1 MTRPGLAHNPI
12 TLLLAA
18 LICAAGAWLYAQR
31 VLVKYQIADAE
42 AHGRPRGNLSDL
54 YPRWFG
60 ARELLLNGRD
70 PYGADVTRDIQQGY
84 YGRPL
89 DSAIPTDLKDQQ
101 KFVYP
106 LYVVFLLAPTIHQS
120 FDWVR
125 REMFWVLLVCTIAAV
140 LLWLQVLRWALPCR
154 AQCAIVVLT
163 LGSLPVVQGLKLQQL
178 TLFVAA
184 LLALSIWLFAA
195 DHQITAGVMLAV
207 ATIKPQLVAI
217 LLLWLFV
224 WTLADFRRRFRWLL
238 SFLVTMAALA
248 AASEHFLPHWL
259 PRFFGAVRDYRTY
272 TDAVSVFTK
281 LVPAPWNIMVLLLT
295 AAATF
300 SLAWQTRAHAASDRA
315 FAGTAALV
323 LAATVILIPSYA
335 LYNQVLL
342 VPALLWLARE
352 RGALWNGGVIRRS
365 LLLLAGA
372 CLLWPWI
379 TAVILAAVSFFV
391 PPETVEKAWAVP
403 FWTALLL
410 PVGVAALVLVAQ
422 DARSFA
428 AREMPGAS

>member
-1 MTRPGLAHNPI
+1 MARPGLAHNPF

-70 PYGADVTRDIQQGY
+70 PYSAEVTRDIQQGY

-89 DSAIPTDLKDQQ
+89 DPAIPTDLKDQQ

-106 LYVVFLLAPTIHQS
+106 VYVVFFLAPTIHQS
-120 FDWVR
+120 FDLVR
-125 REMFWVLLVCTIAAV
+125 REVFWILMLCTIAAV
-140 LLWLQVLRWALPCR
+140 LLWLRVLRWTMPCQARCALV
-154 AQCAIVVLT
+154 ILT

-184 LLALSIWLFAA
+184 LLALAIWLFAS
-195 DHQITAGVMLAV
+195 DRQIAGGVVLAV
-207 ATIKPQLVAI
+207 ATVKPQLVAI

-224 WTLADFRRRFRWLL
+224 WTVTDFRRRFRWLL
-238 SFLVTMAALA
+238 SFLVTLAALA
-248 AASEHFLPHWL
+248 AASEHYLPHWL
-259 PRFFGAVRDYRTY
+259 PRFVEAMRDYQTY

-281 LVPAPWNIMVLLLT
+281 LVPAPWNIMVLALM
-295 AAATF
+295 AAATV
-300 SLAWQTRAHAASDRA
+300 SLGWQTRAHAASDRA

-335 LYNQVLL
+335 LYNQALL

-365 LLLLAGA
+365 LLLATAG
-372 CLLWPWI
+372 CLLWPWV

-391 PPETVEKAWAVP
+391 PPETVEKAWALP
-403 FWTALLL
+403 LWTALLL
-410 PVGVAALVLVAQ
+410 PVGVAALVLVAH
-422 DARSFA
+422 DPRSFA